1 MEVSELRKEL
11 VKIHDNNV
19 KTLKNSVYLKGDLA
33 RIQILDN
40 TMMYVFGK
48 MWDEEQQDYT

>member
-19 KTLKNSVYLKGDLA
+19 NQGVTSRTYHDIMN
-33 RIQILDN
+33 LDS
-40 TMMYVFGK
+40 MMMGVFGK
-48 MWDEEQQDYT
+48 MWDEERQDYT